1 MTKYQKQKEAARARA
16 IEWQLTAGDRADSY
30 GELYEAQQK
39 HEKAARRFGLVR
51 EFRENG
57 II

>member
-1 MTKYQKQKEAARARA
+1 MTKYEKQKEAARARA
-16 IEWQLTAGDRADSY
+16 IEWQLTASERADSY
-30 GELYEAQQK
+30 SELYEAQRK